1 MKAKLEINDLF
12 VELKNENKRL
22 LNELLFAQKLI
33 KLFENYRNYLNVFH
47 NNCKCDQNIENKSIF
62 NDLENEYKCVFD
74 EKKLIQINEEINKQN
89 IDNNYVFNDF
99 ERPKSG
105 LNFNYK
111 ELIDE
116 KYEENDD
123 FVQHFSIDNHFEDQK
138 LNAKKVKR
146 SKRKDFIK
154 PKVIYLK
161 TNNKSKDNS
170 FDSFDNKVNQQSDDE
185 YFSDSSN

>member
-1 MKAKLEINDLF
+1 M
-12 VELKNENKRL
+12 
-22 LNELLFAQKLI
+22 I

-47 NNCKCDQNIENKSIF
+47 NNCICDQNIENKSIF

-74 EKKLIQINEEINKQN
+74 EKKLIQINYEINKQN

-111 ELIDE
+111 ELIDQ
-116 KYEENDD
+116 KVEENDD
-123 FVQHFSIDNHFEDQK
+123 FVEDFSNDNDFEDQK
-138 LNAKKVKR
+138 LNVKKVKR

-154 PKVIYLK
+154 PKVIYSK

-170 FDSFDNKVNQQSDDE
+170 FDSFDNKVNEESDDE